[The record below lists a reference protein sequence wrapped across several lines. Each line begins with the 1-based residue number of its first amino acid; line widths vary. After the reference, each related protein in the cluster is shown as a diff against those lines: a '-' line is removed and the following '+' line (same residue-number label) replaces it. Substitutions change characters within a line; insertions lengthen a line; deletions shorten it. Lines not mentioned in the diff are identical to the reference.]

1 MIDMASRT
9 KQRRTLGLA
18 LTISLAACSGPDA
31 QSADLVL
38 IDGSLYSYAWRT
50 MLELGVPLTFN
61 SDNPGSS
68 HDPFYGLHSA
78 VTRRDPS
85 AEARGGWYPEQ
96 AVTPEEAIRA
106 YTSGAAYAA
115 FLEEETGVLTPGRWA
130 DVTVLSIDPLRVA
143 TGDTPEDLFDR
154 RVVMT
159 IVSGVIAYEA
169 PNTVNR

>member
-106 YTSGAAYAA
+106 YTSGAPYAA
-115 FLEEETGVLTPGRWA
+115 
-130 DVTVLSIDPLRVA
+130 
-143 TGDTPEDLFDR
+143 
-154 RVVMT
+154 
-159 IVSGVIAYEA
+159 IVGGVIVTAVA
-169 PNTVNR
+169 PAATARAARGTTGNPATVSDQYDRI

>member
-38 IDGSLYSYAWRT
+38 MDGSLYSYAWRT

-115 FLEEETGVLTPGRWA
+115 
-130 DVTVLSIDPLRVA
+130 
-143 TGDTPEDLFDR
+143 
-154 RVVMT
+154 
-159 IVSGVIAYEA
+159 IVGGVIAYEA